1 MKRYYI
7 VGILVVICLALNEEL
22 KTPSSQ
28 LGSAARYYLDH
39 PSWSEYLIGNA
50 KPMGHIKDTVPENSN
65 NMTLKEFMVSHVTAY
80 WPGVFR
86 ELVQDM
92 PGYKKWQEGAK
103 YFKGRLAFDT
113 VQVSTTKNA
122 EVIPPFNQ
130 QQYIE
135 PVEMTYQQFA
145 ERSARPNEDNL
156 NLFLDNIQP
165 PKDLAQDI

>member
-7 VGILVVICLALNEEL
+7 VGILVVIFFGLNEEL

-50 KPMGHIKDTVPENSN
+50 KPMGHIKDTVPENPN

-86 ELVQDM
+86 EL
-92 PGYKKWQEGAK
+92 A
-103 YFKGRLAFDT
+103 
-113 VQVSTTKNA
+113 
-122 EVIPPFNQ
+122 
-130 QQYIE
+130 
-135 PVEMTYQQFA
+135 
-145 ERSARPNEDNL
+145 
-156 NLFLDNIQP
+156 
-165 PKDLAQDI
+165 